1 MQRLVDG
8 PATVN
13 VLATPEP
20 STIITGLVPG
30 LVYEFTVS
38 LTGSVKKKNSF
49 LHQLF
54 FNTSFFVVIL

>member
-1 MQRLVDG
+1 MQRLIDG

-30 LVYEFTVS
+30 LVYEFTVRPYNWIVS
-38 LTGSVKKKNSF
+38 EICAHLQVYNNKKSA
-49 LHQLF
+49 
-54 FNTSFFVVIL
+54 

>member
-38 LTGSVKKKNSF
+38 LTGSVKKKSF

-54 FNTSFFVVIL
+54 FNTSFFVIIL

>member
-1 MQRLVDG
+1 MQRLIDG

-38 LTGSVKKKNSF
+38 LTGSVKKK
-49 LHQLF
+49 QLF
-54 FNTSFFVVIL
+54 ASAIFQ

>member
-38 LTGSVKKKNSF
+38 LTGSVKKKEAFCISYF
-49 LHQLF
+49 SIPVSL
-54 FNTSFFVVIL
+54 